1 MTVNA
6 KPSARESLIH
16 ALIDLLHKKTFYK
29 ISVNE
34 LCAAAQVSR
43 SAFYSH
49 FDDKYDL
56 FSCCLEE
63 QTKKL
68 DLLMETHSPEEFLTV
83 ILDFIQKEERFFY
96 HTFGS
101 RLDEELSENIYLFF
115 EKHLMSLLKEKMDQ
129 GLVLPG
135 LIETVA
141 SFYLGGLTCSTLRW
155 INRLRMNLLR
165 DTDWSE
171 LPWQPYQTPCSYH
184 IG

>member
-16 ALIDLLHKKTFYK
+16 ALINLLHKKTFYK

-83 ILDFIQKEERFFY
+83 ILDFIQKEELAAFQY
-96 HTFGS
+96 HMI
-101 RLDEELSENIYLFF
+101 RKLMNEES
-115 EKHLMSLLKEKMDQ
+115 S
-129 GLVLPG
+129 
-135 LIETVA
+135 
-141 SFYLGGLTCSTLRW
+141 
-155 INRLRMNLLR
+155 
-165 DTDWSE
+165 
-171 LPWQPYQTPCSYH
+171 
-184 IG
+184 